1 MAERDDTQ
9 SKSRIQLPILS
20 LMANANRL
28 TVVRDQAKP
37 RKLGRYELEE
47 RLGSEGAIETFR
59 ARVRGLAG
67 FDRIFAIKCLRR
79 GRGGPINLADP
90 FIKIAKRTAGINDP
104 RVARVL
110 DADVIDGVAIAVT
123 EFVHGLDLDRFREW
137 AHVSGVLA
145 TGIDESAE
153 KWQKMVAYIGAE
165 VAGGLAALH
174 ALAPPLVHGG
184 LCPRNIIVT
193 ARGGVKVLDV
203 GLRQSAQG
211 SDEPLSPRALAY
223 AAPDPSPDPSA
234 AEPQPTS
241 DVRALGVV
249 LFELATGELPPLGSG
264 SLAAR
269 KILDAL
275 WPSMADFVAG
285 LLAEDAAMRPSAAE
299 AAKILSDFWSDIP
312 DASMVAEMAVMV
324 RNFSGF
330 VADANAPHTPHPLP
344 LEPSKEDAPLA
355 PRTQVP
361 FVLPPGPHVSLPSGS
376 FLAAGDTPT
385 RAMPS
390 GSYASAIFQAVPTD
404 ASLPNFAD
412 ETLEMDLSADAWVSA
427 SQGADLDPA
436 VDEAH
441 AVAFPTAPE
450 LDHGIALPPTLMEPS
465 GPETT
470 VDPVPIPELAE
481 WGAQALAALGD
492 QAGVSIQ
499 PLAPAPELAIAGFET
514 TEVAPP
520 PVHDPVIEEAFA
532 FLPPPPPAEA
542 EPPPPTLA
550 RNTLMAVL
558 AVPVKHTLLMSS
570 THQPLEDDLI
580 DDPHEPDAIMASAFV
595 EQSATEK
602 AASEPPLVETV
613 AFQLE
618 GETIGDRALEASA
631 FVAEETTHAE
641 EWAPPRLAH
650 AMAAPE
656 ADEVRGPQT
665 REARRSGTDSA
676 ARERGDE
683 NVAAR
688 PSRAKRLAIVIAII
702 AGVGGAVAAAVV
714 TVRPAGKK
722 GAHPALPALSARPG
736 QAAFS
741 SVAPSVLPDHAVP
754 KAFTATEL
762 PVPAPAATALAVTAP
777 AVAAPAVVASKPAA
791 AASSISVPI
800 ASKPDGAMVWIDGE
814 ERCRTP
820 CTVKLKPGSARLALV
835 HAGYLSSQSPF
846 DVRDGATVDATL
858 VSVEPPMAG
867 DARFRAECKTQGK
880 LPIVVD
886 GKETGVLCP
895 YSKMRVEPGSHT
907 IGVLVP
913 STGRVHDKEITL
925 SAGVRSVNFG
935 D

>member
-1 MAERDDTQ
+1 MDERDDTQ
-9 SKSRIQLPILS
+9 SKSRIQPPILS

-153 KWQKMVAYIGAE
+153 KWQKIVAYIGAE

-174 ALAPPLVHGG
+174 VLAPPLVHGG

-223 AAPDPSPDPSA
+223 AAPDPSS
-234 AEPQPTS
+234 AEPQPTN

-249 LFELATGELPPLGSG
+249 LFELATGELPPTGAG

-285 LLAEDAAMRPSAAE
+285 LLAEDAARRPSAAE

-330 VADANAPHTPHPLP
+330 VADANAPHTPHPLS
-344 LEPSKEDAPLA
+344 LEPGTEDAPLA

-361 FVLPPGPHVSLPSGS
+361 FVPPPGPHVSLPSGS

-385 RAMPS
+385 RVMPS
-390 GSYASAIFQAVPTD
+390 GSYASAIFQSVATD
-404 ASLPNFAD
+404 ASIPSFAD
-412 ETLEMDLSADAWVSA
+412 ETLEMDLPADALVA
-427 SQGADLDPA
+427 ANQGVDLDPA
-436 VDEAH
+436 VDASH
-441 AVAFPTAPE
+441 AVAFPGAPE
-450 LDHGIALPPTLMEPS
+450 LDHGIALSPTLLEPR

-532 FLPPPPPAEA
+532 FLPPPPPAEP
-542 EPPPPTLA
+542 EPPSPTFT
-550 RNTLMAVL
+550 RNTLMAGL

-580 DDPHEPDAIMASAFV
+580 DDPHEPDAIMASAYV
-595 EQSATEK
+595 EQSAAEK
-602 AASEPPLVETV
+602 ATSEPPLVETV

-618 GETIGDRALEASA
+618 GETIGDPALEASA

-676 ARERGDE
+676 ARERSNDTV
-683 NVAAR
+683 VAG
-688 PSRAKRLAIVIAII
+688 PSRAKRLAIVIAIL

-722 GAHPALPALSARPG
+722 GAHPALPTLPARPG
-736 QAAFS
+736 QAIAS
-741 SVAPSVLPDHAVP
+741 SAA
-754 KAFTATEL
+754 EL
-762 PVPAPAATALAVTAP
+762 PAPAPAAPALAAPAP
-777 AVAAPAVVASKPAA
+777 AVAVPAVAASKPAGA
-791 AASSISVPI
+791 TSSISVPI

-814 ERCRTP
+814 ERCKTP
-820 CTVKLKPGSARLALV
+820 CTVKLKPGSTRLALV
-835 HAGYLSSQSPF
+835 HAGYLASQSSF

-925 SAGVRSVNFG
+925 PAGVRSVNFG